1 MRKNIERDDQNLIV
15 GLDYT
20 FDENG
25 KIQWRKLIKNEYLV
39 PNKDR
44 TQETDV
50 SKLED
55 KDILVL
61 LGGFKELA
69 DIHGYTKVS
78 YKFPVAQ
85 PDFVSCICRIDF
97 IPSYNT
103 EMRQI
108 SFESCA
114 DASHNNTQSIGGK
127 YFLTTTAENRAFVR
141 AVRNFLRINI
151 LAKDELVLGA
161 KNQFEEQ
168 AENNPASPKNAV
180 LDKMKKMGFTS
191 FKEAR
196 VKFEEINILDYKGFE
211 TLNDVPGDKMMG
223 LMMNL
228 NKLKK

>member
-1 MRKNIERDDQNLIV
+1 MRKNTERDDQNLIV

-25 KIQWRKLIKNEYLV
+25 KIQWRKLIKNEFLV

-55 KDILVL
+55 KDVLVL
-61 LGGFKELA
+61 LAGFKELA

-85 PDFVSCICRIDF
+85 SDFVSCVCRIDF
-97 IPSYNT
+97 IPSYHT
-103 EMRQI
+103 EMRAI

-114 DASHNNTQSIGGK
+114 DASYNNTIPMNGK

-141 AVRNFLRINI
+141 AVRNFLRIN
-151 LAKDELVLGA
+151 VLGRDEITFGGKGA
-161 KNQFEEQ
+161 QNEEQ
-168 AENNPASPKNAV
+168 SEINPASPKNVARE
-180 LDKMKKMGFTS
+180 KIKKMGFTS
-191 FKEAR
+191 FKEVA
-196 VKFEEINILDYKGFE
+196 
-211 TLNDVPGDKMMG
+211 
-223 LMMNL
+223 
-228 NKLKK
+228 NKLKEIGITDFDYERLDLVPTDKIMSLMGHLSKIGK